1 MSSKAVPPS
10 RIRSMYFKFKLS
22 LFFSEVGELVASQD
36 LKHAIEHAFCVFILM
51 LYEDNGAS
59 LGTSYLF
66 LVEHPY

>member
-10 RIRSMYFKFKLS
+10 RILSMYFS